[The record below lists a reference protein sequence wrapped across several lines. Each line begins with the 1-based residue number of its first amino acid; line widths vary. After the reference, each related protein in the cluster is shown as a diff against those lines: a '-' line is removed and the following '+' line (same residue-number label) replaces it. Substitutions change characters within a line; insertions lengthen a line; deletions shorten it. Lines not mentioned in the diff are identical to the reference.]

1 MLPDRNTA
9 EELLKD
15 AEQCNPGAWVNHSK
29 ITAWCAEQI
38 ASACA
43 DMDSEKAYIAG
54 LLHDIGRKFGV
65 KHLGHVYDGYHYML
79 KLGYDEAAKICLT
92 HSFSVQNIHDYIGNF
107 DIKDDEIKELE
118 QALAAAEYDDY
129 DRLIQL
135 CDSMA
140 GAGGVMTM
148 EDRMSDVARRY
159 GNYPQEKWDKNMAL
173 KDYFSA
179 KAGKDIYRILEYQE
193 T

>member
-38 ASACA
+38 ASACT
-43 DMDSEKAYIAG
+43 DMDSEKAYIVG

-179 KAGKDIYRILEYQE
+179 KGGKDIYRILEYQE

>member
-38 ASACA
+38 AGACA
-43 DMDSEKAYIAG
+43 GMDSEKAYIIG

-65 KHLGHVYDGYHYML
+65 RHMGHVYDGYHYML
-79 KLGYDEAAKICLT
+79 ELGYDEAAKICLT
-92 HSFSVQNIHDYIGNF
+92 HSFSIQNIHDYIGRF
-107 DIKDDEIKELE
+107 DISDDEVKELE
-118 QALAAAEYDDY
+118 DVLAATEYDDY

-140 GAGGVMTM
+140 GAEGVMTM

-173 KDYFSA
+173 KDYFST
-179 KAGKDIYRILEYQE
+179 KAGRDIYEIVQ
-193 T
+193 